1 MTSSDK
7 PADTTVSVPEPGPA
21 QLDVSPDGYINP
33 IAEPFVEVPDTDT
46 IAGLALIEA
55 TEEGFVTV
63 TLNRPQK
70 KNAFDAELIGALREA
85 FETLRDQENVRVVFV
100 RGSGGMFS
108 AGADLEWMRDA
119 AGHSEADN
127 REDAMQMAIMLK
139 HLHDIPALTVAL
151 VEGGGFGGGAGLVA
165 ACDMAIAV
173 KGARFSFSEVK
184 LGLIAA
190 TISPYVVAALGP
202 RRARRMFSTGEVF
215 DAPQAL
221 AVGLIDEVV
230 ADTAALEAA
239 AARIAKG
246 QMACSPGAVAESK
259 RLVAEV
265 AGREIDHGLMAHTA
279 HRIAAQRVG
288 EDGQAGVRAF
298 LAGEKP
304 PWAS

>member
-1 MTSSDK
+1 MSS
-7 PADTTVSVPEPGPA
+7 
-21 QLDVSPDGYINP
+21 NP
-33 IAEPFVEVPDTDT
+33 IADPFVESPDTDAT
-46 IAGLALIEA
+46 SPLVQIEA
-55 TEEGFVTV
+55 TPEGAVTV

-70 KNAFDAELIGALREA
+70 KNAFDVGLIGALRET
-85 FETLRDQENVRVVFV
+85 FETLRDQESLRVVFV
-100 RGSGGMFS
+100 RGAGGTFS

-119 AGHSEADN
+119 ADHTESDN
-127 REDAMQMAIMLK
+127 RDDAMQMAIMLK

-215 DAPQAL
+215 GVDQAL
-221 AVGLIDEVV
+221 ALGLIDEVV

-239 AARIAKG
+239 KARIAATM
-246 QMACSPGAVAESK
+246 QACAPGAVEESK
-259 RLVAEV
+259 RLVGEV
-265 AGREIDHGLMAHTA
+265 AYVEIDHGLLQHTA
-279 HRIAAQRVG
+279 RRIAAQRVG
-288 EDGQAGVRAF
+288 AEGQAGVRAF
-298 LAGEKP
+298 LAGTKP
-304 PWAS
+304 PWAES